1 MSGSPSDRAYAHPFL
16 AIHADAWAEPIDVP
30 SLNRDVSDLLLQ
42 RIEQVRSAGEAI
54 RTPGDSTA
62 KTGALRSTSVLLLGI
77 AGSGKTHLFARLRRQ
92 AGRRAVFVLNRPE
105 IGASP
110 TPRHVLAAIVDSLRH
125 PVSGEGHKQID
136 VIAGAMLAAIE
147 QMGTRYPFLALD
159 DCTRRPRE
167 EQRAMI
173 ERAVAET
180 EDSFPEI
187 WPQYLE
193 RLLSLPF
200 ESRQTQRALFAWLS
214 GREPSP
220 AEIER
225 LGGGGG
231 LADNE
236 VMPALRTLGVAAA
249 FGAPIVLVFDQL
261 ENLAED
267 SGKNERILAH
277 ARLVSELRDTVR
289 GLVIVQMALDSEWL
303 TRIRPVLHGSD
314 RARLEETIKMLSLP
328 TPAERRALI
337 ESWREALPEAERAG
351 PFPSPFSAADV
362 AAWTQSPGM
371 TPRMLMQACGE
382 AYVRSLAPAPA
393 EGEAAAATVTAA
405 AAAAATAAATT
416 AAEGAAPRS
425 RGAELDERLQMQWE
439 QAIERARCEIDEAS
453 QQAHGVSALRIAGG
467 FFAAFGLLGVTADR
481 PDAKTEHLLRVELP
495 PDAEAPA
502 PAPEAPAPAPEAPA
516 PAPEARSAAAKTPSP
531 ARAAKS
537 AKEAPPKALTRY
549 VLIAQHPH
557 PRSLAA
563 ALRMVKALCS
573 ARPVILVRERALAI
587 PPTWKEVE
595 QLLAGLTNTKT
606 PGAAVMLIERA
617 DMARLLALADFMTA
631 ARSQD
636 LSWSDG
642 SSIPGNEALRWM
654 QTHIDCSSWGP
665 IRAALEAPRATPV
678 AAAQAAHPIS
688 SAATPLTAPPAQA
701 AHPISSAAITPTP
714 PSAAPRA
721 PATRPSS
728 SNSSQLSQLSPEN
741 KRRSDTDAPGVVRAV
756 LERLRIASVERIV
769 REVKAVDKAATR
781 ATVTRELRQMPVKV
795 FGDAIVVLEE
805 R

>member
-1 MSGSPSDRAYAHPFL
+1 MSESANDSANNSASDSASDRAYAHPFL

-30 SLNRDVSDLLLQ
+30 SLNRDVSDLLIR
-42 RIEQVRSAGEAI
+42 RIEQVRAAGEAI
-54 RTPGDSTA
+54 RAESAATGKS
-62 KTGALRSTSVLLLGI
+62 GALRSTSVLLLGP

-92 AGRRAVFVLNRPE
+92 AGKRAVFVLNRPE

-110 TPRHVLAAIVDSLRH
+110 TPRHVLAAIVDSLRQ
-125 PVSGEGHKQID
+125 PVSGEGHKQLD
-136 VIAGAMLAAIE
+136 VIAGAMLAAVE
-147 QMGTRYPFLALD
+147 QEGTRYPFLALD
-159 DCTRRPRE
+159 DCMRRPRE
-167 EQRAMI
+167 EQRAII
-173 ERAVAET
+173 ERAVAAT
-180 EDSFPEI
+180 EDSFPDI

-193 RLLSLPF
+193 RLLLLPF
-200 ESRQTQRALFAWLS
+200 ESRQSQRALFAWLS

-225 LGGGGG
+225 LGGGGP
-231 LADNE
+231 LADIE

-261 ENLAED
+261 ENLAEEG
-267 SGKNERILAH
+267 GKNERILAH

-303 TRIRPVLHGSD
+303 GRIHPVLHGSD
-314 RARLEETIKMLSLP
+314 RARLEETVKTLSLP

-351 PFPSPFSAADV
+351 PFPSPFSEADV
-362 AAWTQSPGM
+362 AAWTQSLGM

-382 AYVRSLAPAPA
+382 AYVRSLAPALA
-393 EGEAAAATVTAA
+393 EGDAA
-405 AAAAATAAATT
+405 AAASAATAAAT
-416 AAEGAAPRS
+416 AATEGAAPRS
-425 RGAELDERLQMQWE
+425 RAAELDERLQVQWE

-453 QQAHGVSALRIAGG
+453 RQAHGVSALRIAGG
-467 FFAAFGLLGVTADR
+467 YFAALGLLGVAADR
-481 PDAKTEHLLRVELP
+481 PEAKTEHLLRVELP

-502 PAPEAPAPAPEAPA
+502 PE
-516 PAPEARSAAAKTPSP
+516 TPSP

-537 AKEAPPKALTRY
+537 AKKAPAKALARY

-563 ALRMVKALCS
+563 ALRMVKALSS
-573 ARPVILVRERALAI
+573 AGPVLLVREGALAI

-595 QLLAGLTNTKT
+595 QLLADITKI
-606 PGAAVMLIERA
+606 PGTAVMLIERA
-617 DMARLLALADFMTA
+617 DMARLLALADLMTA

-636 LSWSDG
+636 LSWGDG

-654 QTHIDCSSWGP
+654 QTRIDCSSWGP
-665 IRAALEAPRATPV
+665 IRAVLEAPRATPV
-678 AAAQAAHPIS
+678 SAAQATHPLSPAAAPLTAPPALASLAAPPALAPSVSAAQAAHP
-688 SAATPLTAPPAQA
+688 L
-701 AHPISSAAITPTP
+701 SSAAITPTP

-721 PATRPSS
+721 PAKRPNS
-728 SNSSQLSQLSPEN
+728 SNSSQLNIESM
-741 KRRSDTDAPGVVRAV
+741 KRSHTDARAVVRAV

-769 REVKAVDKAATR
+769 REVKAIDKAATR
-781 ATVTRELRQMPVKV
+781 ATVTLELRQMPVKV